1 MKVLTSS
8 SGIYPV
14 FELSHNSCM
23 TIRRA
28 PQVLLRVKNKLDATV
43 SVFRFED
50 IKPAV
55 EFWNNNLNNM
65 SYE

>member
-28 PQVLLRVKNKLDATV
+28 PQVILRVKNKLDVTV
-43 SVFRFED
+43 CVFKFKELQT
-50 IKPAV
+50 AV
-55 EFWNNNLNNM
+55 EFWNDNLNNV